1 MPDMNDNL
9 KWRTVAELRLTD
21 PIVPNPNSTSELL
34 NRLNHVR
41 VAVDNGLLH
50 IDPRPVNQPLAGGAD
65 TEYNVTVVPTSAV
78 EYISYRVAP
87 AEPNFVSW
95 ADL

>member
-1 MPDMNDNL
+1 MSNL
-9 KWRTVAELRLTD
+9 NWRTVAELRLVD
-21 PIVPNPNSTSELL
+21 KVVPNPNSTSELL
-34 NRLNHVR
+34 DRLDHVR

-50 IDPRPVNQPLAGGAD
+50 IDPRPVGQGDPGRAGED
-65 TEYNVTVVPTSAV
+65 YNVTVVPTSAV